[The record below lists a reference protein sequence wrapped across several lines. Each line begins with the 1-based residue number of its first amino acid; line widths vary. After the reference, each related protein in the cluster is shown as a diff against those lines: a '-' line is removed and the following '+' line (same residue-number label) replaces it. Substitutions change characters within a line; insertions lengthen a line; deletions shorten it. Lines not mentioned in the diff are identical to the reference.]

1 MFISCSQFCRLMTR
15 CDGKESV
22 YISRPLSPSLVV
34 LILSRI
40 IQTRV
45 FTKQNYLYL
54 CKRLC
59 VCVCVS
65 FLDARAQ
72 QQGKDEE
79 KRAKNENLKKEGF
92 FFSSFLFFCLSLSLS
107 SIFFLLKFS
116 FFFLR
121 SFFQEEPTK
130 TLQKTTPQTT
140 LRFARVY
147 VLFYI
152 L

>member
-1 MFISCSQFCRLMTR
+1 M
-15 CDGKESV
+15 
-22 YISRPLSPSLVV
+22 
-34 LILSRI
+34 
-40 IQTRV
+40 
-45 FTKQNYLYL
+45 
-54 CKRLC
+54 
-59 VCVCVS
+59 CVCVS

>member
-1 MFISCSQFCRLMTR
+1 MTQ

-34 LILSRI
+34 LILSRV

-45 FTKQNYLYL
+45 FTKQKFIYICVNV
-54 CKRLC
+54 C

-79 KRAKNENLKKEGF
+79 KRAKNENLKKEGLLLF
-92 FFSSFLFFCLSLSLS
+92 SSFFVSLSRVFFSS
-107 SIFFLLKFS
+107 
-116 FFFLR
+116 
-121 SFFQEEPTK
+121 
-130 TLQKTTPQTT
+130 
-140 LRFARVY
+140 
-147 VLFYI
+147 
-152 L
+152 

>member
-1 MFISCSQFCRLMTR
+1 MTR

-34 LILSRI
+34 LILSRV

-45 FTKQNYLYL
+45 FTKQKFIYICVNV
-54 CKRLC
+54 C

-79 KRAKNENLKKEGF
+79 KRAKNENLKKEGLLL
-92 FFSSFLFFCLSLSLS
+92 FSSFFVSLSLEYFFPPK
-107 SIFFLLKFS
+107 IFLLLSEKFFS
-116 FFFLR
+116 RRTNKNTSKNDTANNALFR
-121 SFFQEEPTK
+121 SR
-130 TLQKTTPQTT
+130 LH
-140 LRFARVY
+140 

>member
-1 MFISCSQFCRLMTR
+1 MTR

-34 LILSRI
+34 LILSRV

-45 FTKQNYLYL
+45 FTKQKFIYICVNV
-54 CKRLC
+54 C

-79 KRAKNENLKKEGF
+79 KRAKNENLKKEGLLL
-92 FFSSFLFFCLSLSLS
+92 FSSFFVSLSLEYFFPPK
-107 SIFFLLKFS
+107 IFLLLSEKFFSRRTNKNTSKNDTANNAS
-116 FFFLR
+116 FR
-121 SFFQEEPTK
+121 SR
-130 TLQKTTPQTT
+130 LH
-140 LRFARVY
+140 